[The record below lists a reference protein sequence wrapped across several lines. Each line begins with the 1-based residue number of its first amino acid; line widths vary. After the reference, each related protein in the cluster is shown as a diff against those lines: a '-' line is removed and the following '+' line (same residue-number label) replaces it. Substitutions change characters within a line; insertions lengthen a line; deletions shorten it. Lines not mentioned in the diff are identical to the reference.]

1 MNAHDK
7 AEAKRRSTENSKSLP
22 VGSLSELAIRKE
34 LRSDALQHP
43 ATILP
48 LTLCILAILYLVL
61 LSDIFGKA
69 LGAIILLICSG
80 IVAIGS
86 FLWRY
91 SIRYTEAY
99 TRRVKEITELRDRA
113 QRAKEKADMKQLREA
128 TQSGLSKINSS
139 KGLKAMEELV
149 YEYKELQHILDHKKE
164 TDPLSF
170 AHIPVLAEET
180 YRQGLSVLADVLEI
194 AYVIHSSDK
203 ERLGKE
209 KEKLEREIGSL
220 EADGTQEALVR
231 IKKATVASH
240 KERLDMI
247 KQQELRV
254 DRLLYQCDRCEAS
267 LHRTRIEL
275 ASLKTESS
283 ETSVSAVTETLQE
296 TINQAKEVQEEL
308 KRLGY

>member
-1 MNAHDK
+1 MLKTIKPN
-7 AEAKRRSTENSKSLP
+7 NPPININVP
-22 VGSLSELAIRKE
+22 VGRRCTTSIASDLSEPISIFPE
-34 LRSDALQHP
+34 MP
-43 ATILP
+43 
-48 LTLCILAILYLVL
+48 L
-61 LSDIFGKA
+61 LSSEA
-69 LGAIILLICSG
+69 LIYSPTNISSSRLRESICSG
-80 IVAIGS
+80 IVAAGS

-91 SIRYTEAY
+91 SIRYTQAY
-99 TRRVKEITELRDRA
+99 TARVQEITELRDRA

-149 YEYKELQHILDHKKE
+149 YEYKELQHVLDHKKE

-170 AHIPVLAEET
+170 AHIPILAEET

-209 KEKLEREIGSL
+209 KEKLEREIESL
-220 EADGTQEALVR
+220 EADRTQEALVR
-231 IKKATVASH
+231 IKKATVVSH

-254 DRLLYQCDRCEAS
+254 DKLLYQCDRCEAS

-283 ETSVSAVTETLQE
+283 ETSVSAVTETLQK